1 MPSPIESSPLYN
13 EDLAPTT
20 AARRTWGT
28 YSFAAL
34 WVSMSV
40 NILTYMLAASLIQG
54 GMNWKQAVITVFIGN
69 TIVLIPMLLNSH
81 PGARYGIPFPVL
93 ARASFGVLGANFAAV
108 LRALVACGW
117 FGIQTWI
124 GGEAINT
131 LITTLAPAWGQ
142 VAHSTA
148 ICFMAFWLI
157 NLLVILKGIEYIR
170 FLQGISAPILLAVG
184 LLLLA
189 WAYKSAGGFG
199 PMLSAQSRFLSFSDF
214 LKFLIPALNGTVGFW
229 ATVSLNIPDFTRFA
243 KSQRQQVIGQA
254 LALPTTMTL
263 YSLIGILV
271 TSATVVIYGTAIWDP
286 VQLLSRFHS
295 PVAVVISLLAILL
308 ATLNVN
314 IGANVVSP
322 ANDFSNLWPRKIS
335 FRTGG
340 IITCF
345 MGIALMP
352 WKLLSSYSTFIF
364 GWLGGYAAFLG
375 PVAGIMICDYFVI
388 RRRELIVEDLYLYP
402 SKRQQQRSQS
412 DAPYS
417 NGSYGDA
424 SYQGT
429 PSGVPKA
436 DTTNAPLGAE
446 GRPGIY
452 EYSRGFNWLAV
463 LALAL
468 GAGTALVGL
477 VVPSLRI
484 LYSYSW
490 FVGFAVAFV
499 AYYGLMKPQVAWDAR
514 AGQYYE

>member
-1 MPSPIESSPLYN
+1 MTSRIESSPLYN
-13 EDLAPTT
+13 PDLAP
-20 AARRTWGT
+20 ASAERRHWGT
-28 YSFAAL
+28 YNFAAL

-54 GMNWKQAVITVFIGN
+54 GMNWKQAVATVFLGN
-69 TIVLIPMLLNSH
+69 SIVLIPMLLNSH

-93 ARASFGVLGANFAAV
+93 ARSSFGVLGANVAAV

-131 LITTLAPAWGQ
+131 LIAVLAPGWAHFP
-142 VAHSTA
+142 HSTA
-148 ICFMAFWLI
+148 ICFLAFWLI
-157 NLLVILKGIEYIR
+157 NLAVILKGIEYIR
-170 FLQGISAPILLAVG
+170 VLEGISAPILLAAGV
-184 LLLLA
+184 LLLG
-189 WAYKSAGGFG
+189 WAYHAAGGFG
-199 PMLSAQSRFLSFSDF
+199 PILAAPSRFASFSDF

-243 KSQRQQVIGQA
+243 RSQRQQMIGQA
-254 LALPTTMTL
+254 LGLPTTMTL

-295 PVAVVISLLAILL
+295 PVAVIISLLAILL

-340 IITCF
+340 VITCF

-352 WKLLSSYSTFIF
+352 WKLLANYKTFIL

-375 PVAGIMICDYFVI
+375 PVAGIMICDYFVV
-388 RRRELIVEDLYLYP
+388 RRRVLLVDDLYL
-402 SKRQQQRSQS
+402 R
-412 DAPYS
+412 
-417 NGSYGDA
+417 G
-424 SYQGT
+424 
-429 PSGVPKA
+429 GV
-436 DTTNAPLGAE
+436 
-446 GRPGIY
+446 Y
-452 EYSRGFNWLAV
+452 EYSRGFNWMALV
-463 LALAL
+463 ALAA

-477 VVPSLRI
+477 VLPSLRT
-484 LYSYSW
+484 LYDYSW
-490 FVGFAVAFV
+490 FVGFAVSFGCH
-499 AYYGLMKPQVAWDAR
+499 YGLMKF
-514 AGQYYE
+514 AGAPHVPVPEKA

>member
-1 MPSPIESSPLYN
+1 MSTIQASARSRIESSPLYN
-13 EDLAPTT
+13 PDLAPTT
-20 AARRTWGT
+20 AERRHWGT
-28 YSFAAL
+28 YNYAAL

-54 GMNWKQAVITVFIGN
+54 GMNWKQAVVTVFIGN
-69 TIVLIPMLLNSH
+69 SIVLIPMLLNSH

-93 ARASFGVLGANFAAV
+93 ARASFGVLGANVAAV

-124 GGEAINT
+124 GGEAIST
-131 LITTLAPAWGQ
+131 LISVLAPGWSH
-142 VAHSTA
+142 VAYGPA
-148 ICFMAFWLI
+148 ICFFAFWLI
-157 NLLVILKGIEYIR
+157 NLAVIVKGIEYIR

-184 LLLLA
+184 VLLLA
-189 WAYKSAGGFG
+189 WAYHAAGGFG
-199 PMLSAQSRFLSFSDF
+199 PMLSAPSRFTTFSDF

-243 KSQRQQVIGQA
+243 RSQRKQMIGQA
-254 LALPTTMTL
+254 LGLPTTMTL

-271 TSATVVIYGTAIWDP
+271 TSATVIIYGAAIWDP

-295 PVAVVISLLAILL
+295 PVAVIISLLAILL

-314 IGANVVSP
+314 IGANIVSP

-340 IITCF
+340 VITCF

-352 WKLLSSYSTFIF
+352 WKLLADYKTFIL

-388 RRRELIVEDLYLYP
+388 RRRILLLDDLYL
-402 SKRQQQRSQS
+402 RQ
-412 DAPYS
+412 
-417 NGSYGDA
+417 
-424 SYQGT
+424 
-429 PSGVPKA
+429 
-436 DTTNAPLGAE
+436 GA
-446 GRPGIY
+446 Y
-452 EYSRGFNWLAV
+452 EYSGGFNWLA
-463 LALAL
+463 LTALAA

-477 VVPSLRI
+477 AIPSLRT
-484 LYSYSW
+484 LYDYSW
-490 FVGFAVAFV
+490 FVGFVISFV
-499 AYYGLMKPQVAWDAR
+499 LYYGLMQLRKQPAVALVEKA
-514 AGQYYE
+514 

>member
-1 MPSPIESSPLYN
+1 MTTREVLRPRIESSSLYN
-13 EDLAPTT
+13 PDLAP
-20 AARRTWGT
+20 ALSERRHWGT
-28 YSFAAL
+28 YNYAAL

-54 GMNWKQAVITVFIGN
+54 GMNWKQAVATVFLGN

-93 ARASFGVLGANFAAV
+93 ARASFGVLGANVAAV

-124 GGEAINT
+124 GGEAIST
-131 LITTLAPAWGQ
+131 LIATLFPAWRNLPY
-142 VAHSTA
+142 STA
-148 ICFMAFWLI
+148 ICFLAFWLI
-157 NLLVILKGIEYIR
+157 NLAVILKGVEYIR
-170 FLQGISAPILLAVG
+170 VLQGISAPILLAVG

-189 WAYKSAGGFG
+189 WAYRTAGGFG
-199 PMLSAQSRFLSFSDF
+199 PMLAAPSQFASFSDF
-214 LKFLIPALNGTVGFW
+214 LKFLVPALNATVGFW
-229 ATVSLNIPDFTRFA
+229 ATISLNIPDFTRFA
-243 KSQRQQVIGQA
+243 RSQRQQMIGQA

-322 ANDFSNLWPRKIS
+322 ANDFSNLWPRRIS

-340 IITCF
+340 VITCF

-352 WKLLSSYSTFIF
+352 WKLLGSYRTMIF

-375 PVAGIMICDYFVI
+375 PVAGIMICDYFLV
-388 RRRELIVEDLYLYP
+388 RRCVLRVDDLYL
-402 SKRQQQRSQS
+402 R
-412 DAPYS
+412 
-417 NGSYGDA
+417 G
-424 SYQGT
+424 
-429 PSGVPKA
+429 
-436 DTTNAPLGAE
+436 GA
-446 GRPGIY
+446 Y

-463 LALAL
+463 VALGA

-477 VVPSLRI
+477 VVPSLRT
-484 LYSYSW
+484 LYDYSW
-490 FVGFAVAFV
+490 FVGFAVSFV
-499 AYYGLMKPQVAWDAR
+499 TYYALMKFQQEPLAA
-514 AGQYYE
+514 

>member
-1 MPSPIESSPLYN
+1 MNSSMTTAALSRIESSPLYN
-13 EDLAPTT
+13 PDLAPVPPE
-20 AARRTWGT
+20 RRTWGT
-28 YSFAAL
+28 YNFAAL

-54 GMNWKQAVITVFIGN
+54 GMDWKQAVATVFLGN

-93 ARASFGVLGANFAAV
+93 ARASFGVLGANVAAI
-108 LRALVACGW
+108 LRAFVACGW

-131 LITTLAPAWGQ
+131 LIATLYPGWTN
-142 VAHSTA
+142 VAHGAA
-148 ICFMAFWLI
+148 ICFVAFWLI
-157 NLLVILKGIEYIR
+157 NLAVILKGIEYIR
-170 FLQGISAPILLAVG
+170 FLQGISAPVLLAVG
-184 LLLLA
+184 VLLLV
-189 WAYKSAGGFG
+189 WAYRAAGGFG
-199 PMLSAQSRFLSFSDF
+199 PMVSAASRFGSFSDF

-243 KSQRQQVIGQA
+243 RSQRQQIIGQA
-254 LALPTTMTL
+254 LALPATMTL

-335 FRTGG
+335 FRMGG
-340 IITCF
+340 VITCF

-352 WKLLSSYSTFIF
+352 WKLLSDYRTFIL

-388 RRRELIVEDLYLYP
+388 RRRQLLVEDLYLRDGAYE
-402 SKRQQQRSQS
+402 
-412 DAPYS
+412 YS
-417 NGSYGDA
+417 NG
-424 SYQGT
+424 
-429 PSGVPKA
+429 
-436 DTTNAPLGAE
+436 
-446 GRPGIY
+446 
-452 EYSRGFNWLAV
+452 FNWFALV
-463 LALAL
+463 ALAA
-468 GAGTALVGL
+468 GAGVALVGL
-477 VVPSLRI
+477 VVPSVRV
-484 LYSYSW
+484 LYDYSW
-490 FVGFAVAFV
+490 FVGFTVSFFT
-499 AYYGLMKPQVAWDAR
+499 YYALMKFQGRVAVPVLPV
-514 AGQYYE
+514 

>member
-1 MPSPIESSPLYN
+1 MSRIESSPLYN
-13 EDLAPTT
+13 ADLAPAT

-40 NILTYMLAASLIQG
+40 NILTYMLAASLIRG
-54 GMNWKQAVITVFIGN
+54 GMNWKQAVATVFLGN

-93 ARASFGVLGANFAAV
+93 ARASFGVLGANIAAV

-131 LITTLAPAWGQ
+131 LIITLAPAWGR
-142 VAHSTA
+142 VAHGAA
-148 ICFMAFWLI
+148 ICFLAFWII
-157 NLLVILKGIEYIR
+157 NLAVVLKGIEYIR

-199 PMLSAQSRFLSFSDF
+199 PMLSAPSRFVTFPDF

-243 KSQRQQVIGQA
+243 RSQRQQVIPQA

-322 ANDFSNLWPRKIS
+322 ANDFSNLWPRKIN

-340 IITCF
+340 VITCF
-345 MGIALMP
+345 MGITLMP
-352 WKLLSSYSTFIF
+352 WKLLSDYGTFIF

-388 RRRELIVEDLYLYP
+388 RRRVLVVDDLYRYP
-402 SKRQQQRSQS
+402 VKN
-412 DAPYS
+412 PYLK
-417 NGSYGDA
+417 GRGLKGHGLKGRDLKGHGFRRAA
-424 SYQGT
+424 SGT
-429 PSGVPKA
+429 A
-436 DTTNAPLGAE
+436 NAPLGAE
-446 GRPGIY
+446 GELPGAY

-468 GAGTALVGL
+468 GAGAALVGL
-477 VVPSLRI
+477 VVPPLRI
-484 LYSYSW
+484 LYAYSW
-490 FVGFAVAFV
+490 FVGFAVSFV
-499 AYYGLMKPQVAWDAR
+499 AYYALMKA
-514 AGQYYE
+514 AGNG